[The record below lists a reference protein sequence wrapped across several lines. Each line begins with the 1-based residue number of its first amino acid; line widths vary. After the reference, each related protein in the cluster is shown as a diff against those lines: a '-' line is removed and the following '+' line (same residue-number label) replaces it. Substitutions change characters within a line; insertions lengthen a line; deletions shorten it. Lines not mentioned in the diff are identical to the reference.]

1 MVERQSV
8 PWDARLKKLVLT
20 DKGREI
26 NELMLEDFSVVEE
39 TLSKGFSEQE
49 LEQFFD
55 YIHRCLLYT
64 SKIYDIFFQPWNL
77 IKE

>member
-1 MVERQSV
+1 M
-8 PWDARLKKLVLT
+8 KKDCIGNDIRILILT

-26 NELMLEDFSVVEE
+26 DELMLEDFSVVEE

-55 YIHRCLLYT
+55 YIHRMQQNMKDGFCNIGL
-64 SKIYDIFFQPWNL
+64 K
-77 IKE
+77 K